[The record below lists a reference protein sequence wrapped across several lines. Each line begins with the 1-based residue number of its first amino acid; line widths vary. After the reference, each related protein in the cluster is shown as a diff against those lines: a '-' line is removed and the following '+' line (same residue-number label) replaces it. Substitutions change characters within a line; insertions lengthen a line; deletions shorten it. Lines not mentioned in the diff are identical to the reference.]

1 MRAVTFDTDSRP
13 SDQVLHAEQFSQRHS
28 TPLAPS
34 RHETFVA
41 TLAHELR
48 QPLST
53 LLAAV
58 EVIRL
63 TTDSPDAQRASAIM
77 KRQVSQMSR
86 VIEDLVD
93 ASRWARGKVT
103 LRTTRLDL
111 RDVMRE
117 AALDVAA
124 AASARGHTLVMADAP
139 EPLWVD
145 GDPQRLHQVFSNLL
159 GNAVKYCD
167 PGGRIALA
175 ASQDSTTI
183 TLRVSDTG
191 QGIEPQ
197 ALRLI
202 FDFFT
207 QVRPL
212 EGIGLGI
219 GLAVAHEIV
228 ALHGGRIEARSE
240 GVGRGS
246 EFIVTL
252 PLLDDAFARALAARA
267 ALPRRQRGDA
277 C

>member
-1 MRAVTFDTDSRP
+1 VTFDTDSRP
-13 SDQVLHAEQFSQRHS
+13 SDQVSHVEPSSRSRS
-28 TPLAPS
+28 TPLTAS

-63 TTDSPDAQRASAIM
+63 TADSPDAQRAAAVM

-93 ASRWARGKVT
+93 ASRWAQGKVT

-117 AALDVAA
+117 AAIDVATA
-124 AASARGHTLVMADAP
+124 VSERGHTLVMADAP
-139 EPLWVD
+139 EPLWVN
-145 GDPQRLHQVFSNLL
+145 GDPQRLHQVLSNLL
-159 GNAVKYCD
+159 RNAVKYSD
-167 PGGRIALA
+167 PGGRVVLA
-175 ASQDSTTI
+175 ASQESTTI

-191 QGIEPQ
+191 QGIEPD

-207 QVRPL
+207 QVRPY
-212 EGIGLGI
+212 EGEGLGI
-219 GLAVAHEIV
+219 GLSVAHEIV

-240 GVGRGS
+240 GHGRGS

-252 PLLDDAFARALAARA
+252 PIAPSAAA
-267 ALPRRQRGDA
+267 GQDVA
-277 C
+277 